1 LQLKQKNGKD
11 MDTHNHI
18 VPDFTINVALAAIL
32 IAFVFITLMSFV
44 KEPYRQKINALL
56 IAGAGAV
63 YWSGGLGVWEFV
75 FGSLMLF
82 VAYKG
87 LKHYYF
93 IGIGWLL
100 HTGWDILHHFYG
112 NPIVYLEPSSSAGC
126 AVCDPIL
133 ALWFFFGAPTIWKVF
148 KKQKTPTK

>member
-1 LQLKQKNGKD
+1 

-18 VPDFTINVALAAIL
+18 VPEFTSVGAVAAIM
-32 IAFVFITLMSFV
+32 IAFVFIGVMSLV

-63 YWSGGLGVWEFV
+63 YWSGGLGIWEFAFSSV
-75 FGSLMLF
+75 MLF

-87 LKHYYF
+87 LKNYHF

-100 HTGWDILHHFYG
+100 HTGWDILHHFYAD
-112 NPIVYLEPSSSAGC
+112 PIVYFEPSSSAGC
-126 AVCDPIL
+126 AICDPIL
-133 ALWFFFGAPTIWKVF
+133 AIWFFFGAPSIWTIF
-148 KKQKTPTK
+148 RKQKTITA

>member
-87 LKHYYF
+87 LKTLLLYWY
-93 IGIGWLL
+93 WLVIAHRL
-100 HTGWDILHHFYG
+100 GHT
-112 NPIVYLEPSSSAGC
+112 
-126 AVCDPIL
+126 
-133 ALWFFFGAPTIWKVF
+133 
-148 KKQKTPTK
+148 TPFLRQSDRLS